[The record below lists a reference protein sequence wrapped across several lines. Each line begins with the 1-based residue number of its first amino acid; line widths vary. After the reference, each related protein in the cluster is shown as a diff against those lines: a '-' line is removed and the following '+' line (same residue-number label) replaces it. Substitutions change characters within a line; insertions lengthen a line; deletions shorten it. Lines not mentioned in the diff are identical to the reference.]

1 MLSAAL
7 VISILL
13 VSGSGTAATNPKS
26 VRGYVWDSVGNLVN
40 GADVTVNIMQGAV
53 IRSTLTDVTDSAGFY
68 SVLFPAD
75 QWDVGDMIDVAATF
89 SGSPSNPN
97 STAATS
103 ANVQWINATLLIE
116 IPDFGS
122 ATGLLIS
129 GTLLGAVAVGT
140 LVYFRKR

>member
-75 QWDVGDMIDVAATF
+75 QWDVGDTIEVFASF
-89 SGSPSNPN
+89 SGDTTLPN

-103 ANVQWINATLLIE
+103 ANVQWVNVTADFL

-129 GTLLGAVAVGT
+129 GTLLGAIAVGT